1 LRNQGS
7 TMIKNHIGKLPDK
20 DKEVTIKDLLMV
32 ACQGYNRTQA
42 GLAANVANYLVTGE
56 GAECLNILTT
66 MRNLR
71 GSHYP
76 GHYSPDNDN
85 QYDKRSLMAMQH
97 VLKSAS
103 GHQHDFLHRL
113 SLVCEAVNHHRNLNS
128 MESEISGW
136 FAHLLCF
143 FNEQLNFEGIANVAQ
158 LPTRAELLTLLQTYD
173 QPQWYVDAYILER
186 CYTQTDL
193 IYPDHLLENSD
204 WIMICS
210 TPENY
215 QQLQKI
221 AASGRNTLCQFLLK
235 QPDIPAS
242 LLPFLAQLSADKSNL
257 VRLSANSV
265 LRKINETQCLEFFC
279 EHYEK
284 ANATTRAH
292 WIDCVAECS
301 NALTLLETWQTSE
314 KTASV
319 QKKLAHAIEQYRLKQ
334 QSDNFDWQLPTYANI
349 NFHGE
354 FPAHWV
360 EDCMQTLEKLITRS
374 EGYIKNRKP
383 EAPGSYWAKAIERE
397 KEELAVYK
405 AITKDD
411 IIHALKT
418 LEAGQQLSSDI
429 IYDIIDEAKLH
440 KQPNIAIAHFFQLRE
455 FERRHISNLL
465 NAANTSKLLQENLSD
480 ARQLLPLLQE
490 FNFSV
495 CDLTNILVSSHGEE
509 LGTLPLALESI
520 DVWPLFAE
528 YPETID
534 YALDGLYTKLIQQ
547 GDGTKPTIIDRLD
560 SQNNYDNY
568 MVINQTLVLLADF
581 PKLPPHW
588 LQRIYQLAFDSR
600 KSVRFTAQATAQ
612 KHGIAVELINK
623 ELLSSSNDSRSIAAK
638 WLQRLVL
645 SDAQPALKQAIKKEK
660 DTAIRAQMLE
670 ALQQCGGDISEFTS
684 PTALAEEAAL
694 GLKKAVPK
702 NMLWLQ
708 QDKLPSCQFAN
719 GEAVDMDIIYWWCV
733 LAVKLKQPEGSN
745 LLRLYLSLL
754 DDESQAQL
762 AHCLLSAFIT
772 QDTLCPTD
780 QQAHEYAQAHK
791 QQEFDMYQNW
801 AQRDWGAQYLTSTLE
816 DAYNACYKQKKSE
829 LFGSAIK
836 EKGLLALIIGGKPNE
851 LLALLQPYMKQYY
864 VRRAQ
869 IEAILSAIANINDP
883 IIIQFILSLSRRYR
897 TRSIQELARQLVD
910 KIAQRNGWTTDELG
924 DRTIQTAGFEN
935 TQGPTPFNF
944 GLRTLQL
951 QLSDDLK
958 FQLLNEEGKVLKS
971 LPQARKDDDEAEIS
985 DTKKWFSSCKKEL
998 KQVIT
1003 QQTSRLYESMVTERH
1018 WPASDWLEYL
1028 HQHPIMFRL
1037 LQRTLW
1043 QVQLDGGWHS
1053 FRPTEDGALIDL
1065 NDDEIELPNQGA
1077 IRLLSGNQLNSE
1089 ASKAWQVH
1097 LKDYKVKPL
1106 FEQLKSTSINVAAE
1120 QLALDHHKGLM
1131 TDTFTLRSLLTKKD
1145 YKQGDPEDAGFF
1157 DHYYKLFDQLGLR
1170 IQFDFSGNCVPE
1182 ENVSAAIYSITV
1194 WQFNPKARGWNRYDA
1209 LLLTQVPANL
1219 LNAIALDYEEV
1230 AKKCHADPQ
1239 WQQKLPFN

>member
-1 LRNQGS
+1 MFKKFTS
-7 TMIKNHIGKLPDK
+7 KLFGEDK
-20 DKEVTIKDLLMV
+20 QITIKDLLIV
-32 ACQGYNRTQA
+32 ACQGYNHTQT
-42 GLAANVANYLVTGE
+42 GLAAKVAHYLVTGE
-56 GAECLNILTT
+56 GADCLNILNQLPNS
-66 MRNLR
+66 RHSQL
-71 GSHYP
+71 P
-76 GHYSPDNDN
+76 GHYSVNN
-85 QYDKRSLMAMQH
+85 NGEYDRRSLVAMQH
-97 VLKSAS
+97 VLKSAT
-103 GHQHDFLHRL
+103 GHQNDFLHRL
-113 SLVCEAVNHHRNLNS
+113 GLVTEAIAKHHYLNH
-128 MESEISGW
+128 MESKLTGW
-136 FAHLLCF
+136 FAFLLF
-143 FNEQLNFEGIANVAQ
+143 YFNQHTDFEYDTKATQ
-158 LPTRAELLTLLQTYD
+158 FPSRDELLTLLETYD
-173 QPQWYVDAYILER
+173 QPLWYIDAYILER
-186 CYTQTDL
+186 SYAQRGL
-193 IYPDHLLENSD
+193 IYPDHLLANSD
-204 WIMICS
+204 WITICS
-210 TPENY
+210 TPEKC

-221 AASGRNTLCQFLLK
+221 DASGRNTLCQFLLK
-235 QPDIPAS
+235 QPVIPTS
-242 LLPFLAQLSADKSNL
+242 LLPFLAQLSADKSSQ

-265 LRKINETQCLEFFC
+265 IRKIDDAQCLEFFS

-284 ANATTRAH
+284 ANASTRTH
-292 WIDCVAECS
+292 WISCVAECS
-301 NALTLLETWQTSE
+301 NALTLLETWQAAE

-319 QKKLAHAIEQYRLKQ
+319 HTKLTLAIEQYQLKQ
-334 QSDNFDWQLPTYANI
+334 QSDNFDWQLPAYTNV

-360 EDCMQTLEKLITRS
+360 EDCMHSLEKLIARS
-374 EGYIKNRKP
+374 ERYIKNSKP

-405 AITKDD
+405 TITKDD
-411 IIHALKT
+411 VVQALNA
-418 LEAGQQLSSDI
+418 LEQGQKLGNDI
-429 IYDIIDEAKLH
+429 FYDIIDEAKLL
-440 KQPNIAIAHFFQLRE
+440 KQPNIAIAHFFQLQKIGRW
-455 FERRHISNLL
+455 HINNLL

-509 LGTLPLALESI
+509 LGTRPLALESI

-547 GDGTKPTIIDRLD
+547 GDDTKPTIIDRLD
-560 SQNNYDNY
+560 SKDNYDNY
-568 MVINQTLVLLADF
+568 MVINQTLALLADF

-612 KHGIAVELINK
+612 KHGIVVERVSK
-623 ELLSSSNDSRSIAAK
+623 ELLSSGNDTRSIAAK
-638 WLQRLVL
+638 WLQTLAL
-645 SDAQPALKQAIKKEK
+645 SDAQPALQQAIRKEK
-660 DTAIRAQMLE
+660 DTAIRAQMLD

-684 PTALAEEAAL
+684 PTALAEEAAA
-694 GLKKAVPK
+694 GLQKAVPK

-708 QDKLPSCQFAN
+708 RDRLPSCKFVN
-719 GEAVDMDIIYWWCV
+719 GEAVDTDIIYWWCV

-745 LLRLYLSLL
+745 LLHLYLSLL
-754 DDESQAQL
+754 DDNSQAQL

-772 QDTLCPTD
+772 QDTLCPTE

-791 QQEFDMYQNW
+791 QQEFDMYQRW
-801 AQRDWGAQYLTSTLE
+801 AQSEWGKQYKTHTLE

-829 LFGSAIK
+829 LLGSAIK

-883 IIIQFILSLSRRYR
+883 IIIQFMLSLSRRYR
-897 TRSIQELARQLVD
+897 TKSIQELARQLVD

-935 TQGPTPFNF
+935 TQGPTPFNL
-944 GLRTLQL
+944 GQRTLQL

-971 LPQARKDDDEAEIS
+971 LPQARKDDDDAAIS
-985 DTKKWFSSCKKEL
+985 ETKKWFSSCKKEL

-1018 WPASDWLEYL
+1018 WPASDWQEYL

-1043 QVQLDGGWHS
+1043 QVQLDDDWHS
-1053 FRPTEDGALIDL
+1053 FRPTEDGALIDTE
-1065 NDDEIELPNQGA
+1065 DDEIELPAQA
-1077 IRLLSGNQLNSE
+1077 TIRLLSGNQLNSE
-1089 ASKAWQVH
+1089 ASQAWQVH
-1097 LKDYKVKPL
+1097 LKDYKIKPL
-1106 FEQLKSTSINVAAE
+1106 FEQLKSLEVNITAE

-1170 IQFDFSGNCVPE
+1170 VQFDFSGNCVPE

-1209 LLLTQVPANL
+1209 LPLTQVPANL

-1230 AKKCHADPQ
+1230 AKKCHADPL